1 MRQLVWGKT
10 FIRAHKRAIQR
21 HPDLQAEI
29 EGVLR
34 LLADDPFDP
43 RLRTH
48 KLKGKLLGVWACSI
62 SYDLRL
68 VFEFVKSAGKE
79 DAVLLIEIGAHE
91 EVY

>member
-1 MRQLVWGKT
+1 MRQLAWGKT
-10 FIRAHKRAIQR
+10 FIRAHKRVIQR
-21 HPDLQAEI
+21 HPELQAEI
-29 EGVLR
+29 EKALR

-62 SYDLRL
+62 GYDMRL

-79 DAVLLIEIGAHE
+79 DDILLMEIGTHE